1 MKQNGL
7 IHIYEGDGKGK
18 TTAAIGLSIRFAGS
32 GGIVLFTQFLK
43 NNLSAELKILEK
55 IEGIH
60 LIRCERKFGFTFQM
74 TPEEKKE
81 AAEYY
86 TKHFHQVLIQV
97 KKLSLEMFQGLEK
110 IERQELEKEG
120 RKEEKI
126 QQEEI
131 GRKKSENTNNP
142 NILLVLDE
150 ILVAYHQELVNR
162 QELIDFL
169 KEKPANVEVVLT
181 GREAMSELLN
191 LADYITY
198 MKKCKHPYDKGV
210 NARRGIEW

>member
-1 MKQNGL
+1 
-7 IHIYEGDGKGK
+7 
-18 TTAAIGLSIRFAGS
+18 
-32 GGIVLFTQFLK
+32 
-43 NNLSAELKILEK
+43 LKILEK

-97 KKLSLEMFQGLEK
+97 KKLSLETLQNLEK
-110 IERQELEKEG
+110 IE
-120 RKEEKI
+120 
-126 QQEEI
+126 QQKI
-131 GRKKSENTNNP
+131 GRKKSENTNSP

-181 GREAMSELLN
+181 GREPMSELLN

-198 MKKCKHPYDKGV
+198 MKKCKHPYDKGIQ
-210 NARRGIEW
+210 ARQGIEF

>member
-18 TTAAIGLSIRFAGS
+18 TTAAVGLSIRFAGS

-97 KKLSLEMFQGLEK
+97 KKLSLETLQNLEK
-110 IERQELEKEG
+110 IE
-120 RKEEKI
+120 
-126 QQEEI
+126 QQKI
-131 GRKKSENTNNP
+131 GRKKSENTNSP

-181 GREAMSELLN
+181 GREPMSELLN